1 MSIPPRVRI
10 ATRGSPLARW
20 QAGLV
25 ARRLTETCGVETELV
40 VVSTVGD
47 RSTDVPIS
55 ALGGTGV
62 FAKEV
67 EEALLD
73 GRADVAVHSAKDLPS
88 HLAPGLVLGAV
99 PEREDVRD
107 ALVGSTLDD
116 IPHGGTVATG
126 SVRRRAQ
133 LAAIRPDIVFHE
145 LRGNMAA
152 RLARAADFDA
162 VVVAAAAFIRLGW
175 SEHLTELLEPSVMLP
190 QVGQGAVAV
199 ECRRDDEQTVEWCS
213 AIDRPDARAAV
224 TAERAFLAELGGGCD
239 LPCGALAV
247 LDPTGS
253 GRVLIEALL
262 AAHDGSWVVRR
273 RAAAL
278 VPSEAGRAV
287 AATVQADAALA
298 ASGQ

>member
-1 MSIPPRVRI
+1 M
-10 ATRGSPLARW
+10 
-20 QAGLV
+20 V
-25 ARRLTETCGVETELV
+25 ARRLAETCGVETEIV

-47 RSTDVPIS
+47 RSTEVPIS

-62 FAKEV
+62 FVKEV

-73 GRADVAVHSAKDLPS
+73 GRADLAVHSAKDLPS
-88 HLAPGLVLGAV
+88 RLADGLVLGAI

-107 ALVGSTLDD
+107 ALVGSRLDD

-145 LRGNMAA
+145 LRGNMAT

-199 ECRRDDEQTVEWCS
+199 ECRSDDEQAIEWCG

-239 LPCGALAV
+239 LPCGALAA

-287 AATVQADAALA
+287 AATVQAGAEA
-298 ASGQ
+298 ASAAAGQ